1 MEDLT
6 PFKPLIVNKVVGF
19 NENQVEAIIDDL
31 AVLYAWIIQIEDKS

>member
-6 PFKPLIVNKVVGF
+6 PFKPLIANKVVGF